1 MVKTLPYN
9 AGGLGSIP
17 GQGANIPHAL
27 QPKKQNINN
36 KNNTAINS
44 IKTFKMVHVEKNLKK
59 KTTTKRQ
66 AQHPI
71 NQDII
76 FGTKV

>member
-17 GQGANIPHAL
+17 GQGANILHAL

-44 IKTFKMVHVEKNLKK
+44 IKLFKWSMLKK
-59 KTTTKRQ
+59 KSKKKKTKQKDKPSILSTR
-66 AQHPI
+66 I
-71 NQDII
+71 
-76 FGTKV
+76 

>member
-9 AGGLGSIP
+9 SVGLGSIP
-17 GQGANIPHAL
+17 GQGANILHVL
-27 QPKKQNINN
+27 QLKKQNINN
-36 KNNTAINS
+36 KNNTATNS

-59 KTTTKRQ
+59 KRQ

-71 NQDII
+71 HQDII
-76 FGTKV
+76 FGMKV